1 MKDTVRYCIL
11 AILAISL
18 CSFTEI
24 SKTDTF
30 SVKASAYFEDIQKHA
45 QEKIYLHLN
54 KPYYAVGDTI
64 WIKGYLVNATTHR
77 TDAAIGNFIYIELL
91 NQSDSVIFRNKY
103 RRDNSVFKA
112 NIELPIHL
120 QSGEYTLRS
129 YTQWMRNSDP
139 TFFYTR
145 NINIGNA
152 VDVNIISKINY
163 IPAVEQTNK
172 QKIELNFAS
181 KEFKSFD
188 NQKVKYE
195 IFDRSG
201 KLITKGNKNCDSN
214 NSIYFELEKK
224 IISNQLRVAVE
235 FISEEMEYKSVT
247 YLPQIETT
255 FACSFFPE
263 GGYLLQNTVQNIAFK
278 CQKNDG
284 WGIEASGVIYNSKG
298 DSLYTIKTTN
308 KGMGL
313 FSFYPEELSGYY
325 AIMKN
330 ASTDELRVDLP
341 SIKPKGVSLAI
352 SQTKRKIYYDI
363 KSTPTTLWTD
373 TLFLVAH
380 TRGYLMGAIPITK
393 NTSKGEL
400 SIDYFADGISH
411 FILMNSEGIPLSE
424 RLIFVYPS
432 SIPKW
437 EVTSDKTTRGK
448 REHVSLAILLN
459 TAEGKPLSG
468 DFSLS
473 ITDKELVKPDSLSDN
488 IVSNLLLTSDLKG
501 YIEDPG
507 SYFINANRKTLWNMN
522 LLMLT
527 HGWSRFDLSNLNN
540 RMKAP
545 TFFIEKGQYIA
556 GKVTNFFGKGAK
568 NVPVNIIST
577 KVNIVNSLI
586 TDSEG
591 NFLTDGIDYKDSVIF
606 IAQART
612 KKGYDLVD
620 IHIEKDNFP
629 NILAKNLFR
638 DSIAF
643 PKEFMSYSA
652 KRYYMEGG
660 IRIINLKEVVI
671 KSGYATKNKEAS
683 DRAWANYSM
692 TATMLASSQ
701 GRSALDLFKHA
712 MGGKDIKKHPPLVV
726 IDGMQYDDNL
736 EVLNSIFPEDMLT
749 LDVFRDQSK
758 SSYGSFGKE
767 GPAVVITLKPGAMA
781 KKKRGLIIFNSLG
794 YREAA
799 QFYAPVYDSPEKKG
813 ADKSDMRTALHWEPS
828 LKLDSV
834 GKAVISFYT
843 ADTPSSYNI
852 EIEGL
857 TKDGAVCR
865 YNGSIMD

>member
-1 MKDTVRYCIL
+1 MKATITHCIL
-11 AILAISL
+11 AIILLSL

-24 SKTDTF
+24 SKTDSF
-30 SVKASAYFEDIQKHA
+30 SVKASACFEDIQNHV

-91 NQSDSVIFRNKY
+91 NQSDSIIFRNKY
-103 RRDNSVFKA
+103 RRENSIFKA
-112 NIELPIHL
+112 NVELPIHL

-139 TFFYTR
+139 AFFYTR

-152 VDVNIISKINY
+152 IDVNIISKINY
-163 IPAVEQTNK
+163 IPDLEETDK

-181 KEFKSFD
+181 KEFKSLD
-188 NQKVKYE
+188 NQKVQYK

-201 KLITKGNKNCDSN
+201 KLITKGTKNCDSN
-214 NSIYFELEKK
+214 NSIYFDLKK
-224 IISNQLRVAVE
+224 TSIANQLHVAVE

-247 YLPQIETT
+247 YLPQIKST

-263 GGYLLQNTVQNIAFK
+263 GGYLLQNTVQNVAFK
-278 CQKNDG
+278 CQKSDG
-284 WGIEASGVIYNSKG
+284 WGIEASGVVYNSKG
-298 DSLYTIKTTN
+298 DSLYSISTTN

-330 ASTDELRVDLP
+330 ASTDEIRVDLP
-341 SIKPKGVSLAI
+341 TVKPNGVTLAV
-352 SQTKRKIYYDI
+352 SQTKKHLYYNVNT
-363 KSTPTTLWTD
+363 TPSTLWTD

-393 NTSKGEL
+393 NSSKGAL
-400 SIDYFADGISH
+400 SINYFADGISH
-411 FILMNSEGIPLSE
+411 LVLMNSEGIPLSE

-432 SIPKW
+432 SVQNWK
-437 EVTSDKTTRGK
+437 VTPDKKTRGK
-448 REHVSLAILLN
+448 RELVSLAISLN
-459 TAEGKPLSG
+459 TAKGEPLIG

-473 ITDKELVKPDSLSDN
+473 ITDKQLVKPDSLSDN

-507 SYFINANRKTLWNMN
+507 SYFIKQSRKSLWNMN

-540 RMKAP
+540 RIKAP
-545 TFFIEKGQYIA
+545 TFFIEQGQYIT

-568 NVPVNIIST
+568 NVPINIIST
-577 KVNIVNSLI
+577 KVNILNSLI
-586 TDSEG
+586 TDNEG
-591 NFLTDGIDYKDSVIF
+591 NFLTDGIDYKDSVTF
-606 IAQART
+606 IAQAST
-612 KKGYDLVD
+612 KKGHDLVD

-629 NILAKNLFR
+629 NVLAKNLFR

-643 PKEFMSYSA
+643 SKEFMSYSA

-671 KSGYATKNKEAS
+671 KSGYAVKNKEAS
-683 DRAWANYSM
+683 DRTWANYSM
-692 TATMLASSQ
+692 TPTMLASSN
-701 GRSALDLFKHA
+701 GRSAFDLYKNS
-712 MGGKDIKKHPPLVV
+712 MGGKDINKNPPLVV
-726 IDGMQYDDNL
+726 IDGMQYDENL
-736 EVLNSIFPEDMLT
+736 EILNSIFPEDMLT
-749 LDVFRDQSK
+749 LDVYRDQK
-758 SSYGSFGKE
+758 NSSYGSFGKE
-767 GPAVVITLKPGAMA
+767 GPAVVITLKPGAMTR
-781 KKKRGLIIFNSLG
+781 KKRGLLIFNSLG

-799 QFYAPVYDSPEKKG
+799 QFYAPVYDSPEKKN

-843 ADTPSSYNI
+843 ADTPSFYNI
-852 EIEGL
+852 EIEGV